1 MTEKNKTQ
9 EIITEASSQGLTVKQ
24 RVQIGNRRR
33 VKRRRNFVLPLVCFA
48 VLFALMFCI
57 GSIESNSAASAKSPE
72 GTPLWIILTV

>member
-9 EIITEASSQGLTVKQ
+9 EIITEASLQGLTVKQ

-48 VLFALMFCI
+48 VLFALMF
-57 GSIESNSAASAKSPE
+57 
-72 GTPLWIILTV
+72 